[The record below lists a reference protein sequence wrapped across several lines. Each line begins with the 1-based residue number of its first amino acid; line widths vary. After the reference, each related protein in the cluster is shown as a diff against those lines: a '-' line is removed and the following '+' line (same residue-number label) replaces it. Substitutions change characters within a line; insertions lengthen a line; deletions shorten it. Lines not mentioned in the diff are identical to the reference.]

1 MPGSKCGLEKG
12 NGKAMKSEGP
22 RKDLNASSAAGF
34 WKLLDPSLQLPKANR
49 KSGNSEA
56 DIRRRAALWMWKY
69 KRIKPQNE
77 SSAGFGQSSACRWL
91 AVLEICQVWLCDEGV
106 TDDDDDLQRN
116 PGPIQMAL
124 MLSGHNLNLS
134 STSQLHPCHCTRL
147 GLQQEIGFI
156 GHCLEDKRDNEC

>member
-1 MPGSKCGLEKG
+1 MWFEKR
-12 NGKAMKSEGP
+12 NGKAMKSERP

-34 WKLLDPSLQLPKANR
+34 WKLLDPSLQLPKANG

-69 KRIKPQNE
+69 KRTKPQNE

-91 AVLEICQVWLCDEGV
+91 SVLEICQMWLCDEGA
-106 TDDDDDLQRN
+106 TGDDDGLQRS

-124 MLSGHNLNLS
+124 MLSGHDGNLS
-134 STSQLHPCHCTRL
+134 STSHLHPCHCTRL
-147 GLQQEIGFI
+147 GLQQEFGFI
-156 GHCLEDKRDNEC
+156 GHCLEEKRDNEY